1 MNTGR
6 DWIQAMTASKDVDE
20 FLHKFGLNYK
30 GPRRMLPPSL
40 STHRIAHMTEELEEY
55 ITASSKEEKLDALI
69 DLVYLA
75 VGTALLHGFD
85 FDGAW
90 KEVHKANMEKV
101 RGYNPDQRKLGI
113 VRHSQTPTWLYLHLC
128 SLGRW
133 QDQVFNL
140 RAPLIG

>member
-1 MNTGR
+1 
-6 DWIQAMTASKDVDE
+6 MTASKDVDE

-55 ITASSKEEKLDALI
+55 ITASSREEKLDALI

-101 RGYNPDQRKLGI
+101 RG
-113 VRHSQTPTWLYLHLC
+113 
-128 SLGRW
+128 
-133 QDQVFNL
+133 
-140 RAPLIG
+140 

>member
-6 DWIQAMTASKDVDE
+6 DWIQAMTVDRDVDE
-20 FLHKFGLNYK
+20 FLQKFGLSYK

-55 ITASSKEEKLDALI
+55 ITASSREEKLDALI

-113 VRHSQTPTWLYLHLC
+113 VKPDGWKPPDL
-128 SLGRW
+128 
-133 QDQVFNL
+133 
-140 RAPLIG
+140 APFT